1 MSQLVRTHGEQ
12 LEELHE
18 LVALTRRALA
28 PRGTLPE
35 DQAMPTLFD
44 QPSTATTRHEAA
56 QAIREIAPTLGE
68 KVYAF
73 IAEHP
78 GVTDERIAESL
89 GMNPSTVRPRR
100 LELER
105 AGRIEA
111 AGASKTRSGRRAV
124 GWKAV

>member
-1 MSQLVRTHGEQ
+1 MSTYGEQ
-12 LEELHE
+12 LEDLRE
-18 LVALTRRALA
+18 LVALTKRALA
-28 PRGTLPE
+28 PAGTLP
-35 DQAMPTLFD
+35 DDPPTPFD
-44 QPSTATTRHEAA
+44 QPSTAQTRREAA
-56 QAIREIAPTLGE
+56 QSIRESAPTLRE

-89 GMNPSTVRPRR
+89 NMNPSTVRPRR
-100 LELER
+100 LELVQ

-124 GWKAV
+124 GWRAADA